1 MTLKAQRIV
10 SSQCR
15 FEKEYN
21 NSPKHNKDAHSILYV
36 TQ

>member
-10 SSQCR
+10 RRQRR

-21 NSPKHNKDAHSILYV
+21 SSPEHNEDAHSTLYV